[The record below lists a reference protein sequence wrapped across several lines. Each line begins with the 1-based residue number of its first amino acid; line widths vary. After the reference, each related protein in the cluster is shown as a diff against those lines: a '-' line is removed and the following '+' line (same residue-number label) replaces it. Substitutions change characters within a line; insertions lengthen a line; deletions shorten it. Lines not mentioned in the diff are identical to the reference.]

1 MRARRAILNSIAGL
15 LDYGAR
21 ILLALILAPV
31 MVRYLGADSFGIWQV
46 MLKLGDQIMP
56 ADGRPQD
63 VIRWRLATLQGSEA
77 DDEKR
82 RIVAGSFAV
91 WLMFFPLLLLCFW
104 LSCQYLLNL
113 DQSTISSTAMLTA
126 FAVVFIA
133 TVVASSK
140 LFAGGV
146 LYGENLTYKAMGVM
160 AFSVV
165 MGGVLSLWLVI
176 EGFGLTGAAL
186 GYLAGVLFGCV
197 ACFFIARKHVGWFG
211 FPGPSFS
218 AAKDILPQ
226 SSWFMAWAFVE
237 AGLIVCDVLLIGYAI
252 NPEMVSRYVISS
264 YAIQS
269 VITVVFIVV
278 IAALPGVGSLIAEK
292 QFDRAREVRSE
303 GMRYALFLGA
313 ACAVVV
319 LLLNQSFVA
328 LWVDASQFIGAL
340 ELLFI
345 VVAAQQMLLI
355 RSEAAFIN
363 LALDIRRKTLIAGV
377 SLAISISV
385 ALLLVEQWGVIG
397 VCLGLMSG
405 RLVLSFMYPRIVS
418 QFLGGRVRSSWRL
431 PAVVFAAVACAW
443 YFGQQLV
450 FASWLSLI
458 GAAIVL
464 TAVSLLVLFY
474 LGFSTPERA
483 LLYQRFL
490 PFYNNIAARLKG
502 A

>member
-1 MRARRAILNSIAGL
+1 MRAHRAILNSVAGL

-31 MVRYLGADSFGIWQV
+31 MVRYLGADSFGIWQL

-63 VIRWRLATLQGSEA
+63 VIRWRLATLQGSDAEA
-77 DDEKR
+77 EKQ

-113 DQSTISSTAMLTA
+113 DQTTISSGAMLTA
-126 FAVVFIA
+126 FAVVFLA

-165 MGGVLSLWLVI
+165 MGGLLSLWLVI
-176 EGFGLTGAAL
+176 EGFGLAGAAF
-186 GYLAGVLFGCV
+186 GYLAGVLFGCI
-197 ACFFIARKHVGWFG
+197 ACFIIAKKHVAWFSL
-211 FPGPSFS
+211 PMPSLT
-218 AAKDILPQ
+218 AARDILPQ

-292 QFDRAREVRSE
+292 QFERAREVRGE
-303 GMRYALFLGA
+303 GMRYALYLGA

-319 LLLNQSFVA
+319 LLLNQSFVN

-377 SLAISISV
+377 SLLISVAV

-397 VCLGLMSG
+397 ICVGLMSG
-405 RLVLSFMYPRIVS
+405 RLVLSVIYPRIVS
-418 QFLGGRVRSSWRL
+418 HFLGGRVRSSMRL
-431 PAVVFAAVACAW
+431 PVVVCLAVALAW
-443 YFGQQLV
+443 YSGQQLV
-450 FASWLSLI
+450 FDTWLALIAAAIAFTALSL
-458 GAAIVL
+458 
-464 TAVSLLVLFY
+464 VSLFY
-474 LGFSTPERA
+474 LGFNAAERA

-490 PFYNNIAARLKG
+490 PFYNNIAARFKG